1 VILAIYR
8 KPNVFQNTAGFYK
21 DDDAKGFAEEEA

>member
-1 VILAIYR
+1 LAIYR

-21 DDDAKGFAEEEA
+21 DDNAKGFEEWG